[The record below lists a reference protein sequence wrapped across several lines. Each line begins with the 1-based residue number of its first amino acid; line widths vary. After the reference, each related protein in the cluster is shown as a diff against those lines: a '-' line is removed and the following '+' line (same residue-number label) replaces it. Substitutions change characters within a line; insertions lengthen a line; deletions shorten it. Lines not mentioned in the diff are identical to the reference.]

1 MTRYDHDYEPVLRLL
16 NITALDAREPISDLL
31 FIFTIAEQHAYP
43 YRLRYQVKFYVP
55 PRPWLIRGLSATP
68 AILLPLSTFVPTRC
82 IYDWL
87 KKKKEKEKEEE
98 KEKNVLNKRRIRLEE
113 TG

>member
-55 PRPWLIRGLSATP
+55 PRP
-68 AILLPLSTFVPTRC
+68 
-82 IYDWL
+82 
-87 KKKKEKEKEEE
+87 
-98 KEKNVLNKRRIRLEE
+98 
-113 TG
+113 